1 MLLASLISAVVL
13 LCALFSGLILL
24 SGDNVPYQFVLPVY
38 FLIIGP
44 LSALLWRI
52 TGESE
57 TRRKTG
63 LNKLPLNL
71 LFIIIPVAEAV
82 LAGVNSGL
90 FVQINQGRILA
101 STSYLSTVILAFH
114 ILSLVYA
121 LFLLENIYRFALT
134 YQRRLGW
141 VTFAGFLVLIFHQI
155 VFSTRWLLY
164 GWVPASWFEFAAF
177 LYLPLICAV
186 PWSFVRYRTGAEKIR
201 VTRDAVYSSF
211 SLLII
216 GALFTALGLTS
227 TVLRAFNI
235 KLSAFDFKVLG
246 VSVLFA
252 GTILAGSARMRRR
265 VAKLVNRRLY
275 TNRYDYRSQFFS
287 LHRILGRVEGYNETL
302 EELLEHLRLSLN
314 ADHAYI
320 FTANEQNGNFEL
332 VSPKERELP
341 GTAVIKAG
349 SPLIATLQR
358 KGDYFGLLR
367 TGDEPSMKIET
378 ETPEE
383 IAKLDITSVAPVLHH
398 QSLLAV
404 LALRCKGTEFDIED
418 TSIIESYAS
427 VIADFLFKH
436 RILRERLEQ
445 KQFESFS
452 HMASFI
458 VHDVKNQVATLKL
471 LLRNA
476 EQNISDPKFQESL
489 MVSLRSC
496 TKNLGDLVSKLSMPP
511 RRDRIKNV
519 NAEIEPVI
527 SRLIDETGLQNH
539 SSIALH
545 KEIVPGVYAVFDES
559 ALFYT
564 VKNLVVN
571 ALESMEGKEGRLS
584 IKVMPVSSSLDW
596 LTTWFSG
603 NEKLFSEFSAVIAV
617 EDTGYG
623 MSEDFIRNRLFRPFS
638 TTKDKGIGI
647 GLYQCKTL
655 VEEMGGKILCSSQVS
670 GGTLFCILLR

>member
-1 MLLASLISAVVL
+1 VLLALLISALVL
-13 LCALFSGLILL
+13 LCVIFSGMVLL
-24 SGDNVPYQFVLPVY
+24 SGELIPYQFVLPVY
-38 FLIIGP
+38 FLIVAP
-44 LSALLWRI
+44 LAALLWRI

-57 TRRKTG
+57 VRRKTG
-63 LNKLPLNL
+63 LNKLPLK
-71 LFIIIPVAEAV
+71 LFFILIPVAEAV

-90 FVQINQGRILA
+90 FMQINQGRILA
-101 STSYLSTVILAFH
+101 NTSYLSTVILAFH
-114 ILSLVYA
+114 ILTLVYA

-141 VTFAGFLVLIFHQI
+141 VTFAGFLVLILHQLI
-155 VFSTRWLLY
+155 FSTRWLLY
-164 GWVPASWFEFAAF
+164 GWIPVSWFEFAAF

-186 PWSFVRYRTGAEKIR
+186 PWSLVRYRTGAEKIR

-235 KLSAFDFKVLG
+235 NLSAFDFKVLG

-367 TGDEPSMKIET
+367 TSDDPSMKIET

-383 IAKLDITSVAPVLHH
+383 ILKLNITSVAPVLHH

-404 LALRCKGTEFDIED
+404 LALRCKDAEFDIED
-418 TSIIESYAS
+418 TSLIEAYAS

-511 RRDRIKNV
+511 RRDRIKKV

-539 SSIALH
+539 SSITLQ
-545 KEIVPGVYAVFDES
+545 KEIVPGVHAEFDES

-584 IKVMPVSSSLDW
+584 IKVMPVASSLDW
-596 LTTWFSG
+596 LTSGFSG
-603 NEKLFSEFSAVIAV
+603 NEKLFSEFSAAIAV

-623 MSEDFIRNRLFRPFS
+623 MSEDFVRNRLFRPFS

-655 VEEMGGKILCSSQVS
+655 VEEMGGKILCSSKVS
-670 GGTLFCILLR
+670 RGTLFCILLR